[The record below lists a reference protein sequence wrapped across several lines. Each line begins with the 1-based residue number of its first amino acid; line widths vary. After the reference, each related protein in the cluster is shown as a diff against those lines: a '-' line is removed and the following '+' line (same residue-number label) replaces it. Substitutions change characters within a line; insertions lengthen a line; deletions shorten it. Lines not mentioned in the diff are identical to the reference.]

1 MKRFLLVMLALGL
14 ITAFST
20 TAFAADVK
28 VSGQFYV
35 AGMYVDQTSLMKDAT
50 GYPST
55 AFYYQRLRVQ
65 TEFIVSPALK
75 LVTRF
80 DAMERAWGAPRATGS
95 IATGTAADSSGTVSE
110 NENIAFDWAYI
121 NYKAPIG
128 VFNVGIMN
136 KGTTGTAFGNNIQ
149 PAARIKYAYTY
160 GPVFVEVQTSKLTEN
175 SRTAKNPT
183 ADWTDAD
190 RDEYGV
196 EAAYSWK
203 GGKAG
208 VNVTYNR
215 RAEFKLLTP
224 SYKRVYWQV
233 VPYAMAKIGPVAL
246 EAELGYVTGKDRDY
260 DTATTD
266 VKMTGFSAYLDALA
280 DFGMFYA
287 GGTFAYVSGDK
298 PDTAKKEGGTLSGGR
313 DWNPCL
319 ILFSYYD
326 TRNWVGQIRG
336 HHAAD
341 IGAVNNAMLNAFFYQ
356 GRVGVRPIADLNIMA
371 SLAYA
376 YADEKPEFYLNKD
389 YGIEFDVTATY
400 KITNNLSYMLGAGYL
415 WTGDYFKYDSAANK
429 VDDNFMV
436 INKLTL
442 TF

>member
-28 VSGQFYV
+28 VSGQYYA
-35 AGMYVDQTSLMKDAT
+35 AGMYVDKTSLKKD
-50 GYPST
+50 YSNST
-55 AFYYQRLRVQ
+55 AFYFQLLRVR
-65 TEFIVSPALK
+65 TDFIVSPGLT

-80 DAMERAWGAPRATGS
+80 EAMERAWGAARGS
-95 IATGTAADSSGTVSE
+95 STTTDVDSAGTIAE

-136 KGTTGTAFGNNIQ
+136 KGTTGTAFGNNIA

-160 GPVFVEVQTSKLTEN
+160 GPVFVEVQTSKLEEK
-175 SRTAKNPT
+175 SYTAKNTT
-183 ADWTDAD
+183 ATWTDAD
-190 RDEYGV
+190 RDEYGI

-215 RAEFKLLTP
+215 DARKRPTATP
-224 SYKRVYWQV
+224 FTKVYWQV

-246 EAELGYVTGKDRDY
+246 EAELGYVTGKEEDY
-260 DTATTD
+260 DNATTD
-266 VKMTGFSAYLDALA
+266 VKMTGLSGYVDALA

-298 PDTAKKEGGTLSGGR
+298 PGTAKKEGGTLSGGR

-326 TRNWVGQIRG
+326 TYRWAGPIRG
-336 HHAAD
+336 WHND
-341 IGAVNNAMLNAFFYQ
+341 PKGDVNNAMANAFFYQ

-376 YADEKPEFYLNKD
+376 YADKKPSGYLEKD
-389 YGIEFDVTATY
+389 YGMEFDVTATY

>member
-1 MKRFLLVMLALGL
+1 MKRFWLIMVVLGL

-20 TAFAADVK
+20 TVFAADVK
-28 VSGQFYV
+28 FSGQFYA
-35 AGMYVDQTSLMKDAT
+35 AGMYLDQTSLKKDAT
-50 GYPST
+50 GYSST
-55 AFYYQRLRVQ
+55 AFYFQRLRVR
-65 TEFIVSPALK
+65 TDFIVSPGLT

-80 DAMERAWGAPRATGS
+80 DALERAWGAPRSEADVGLDVDS
-95 IATGTAADSSGTVSE
+95 AGTMAE

-136 KGTTGTAFGNNIQ
+136 KGTTGTAFGNNIA

-160 GPVFVEVQTSKLTEN
+160 GPVFVEVQTSKLAEN
-175 SRTAKNPT
+175 SYTAKNTT
-183 ADWTDAD
+183 ANWTDAD
-190 RDEYGV
+190 RNEYGIQ
-196 EAAYSWK
+196 ARYSWK

-215 RAEFKLLTP
+215 DARNRP
-224 SYKRVYWQV
+224 SANNKKVYWQV

-246 EAELGYVTGKDRDY
+246 EAELGYVTGKERDH
-260 DTATTD
+260 DDGTAD
-266 VKMTGFSAYLDALA
+266 IKLVGLSGYVDALA

-326 TRNWVGQIRG
+326 TRRWVGAITG
-336 HHAAD
+336 WDATATGE
-341 IGAVNNAMLNAFFYQ
+341 INNAMKNAFFYQ
-356 GRVGVRPIADLNIMA
+356 GRVGVRPIADLDIMA

-376 YADEKPEFYLNKD
+376 VADKKPSGYLEKD
-389 YGIEFDVTATY
+389 YGLELDLTATY
-400 KITNNLSYMLGAGYL
+400 KVTNNLSYMMGVGYL
-415 WTGDYFKYDSAANK
+415 WTGDYFKYNDINNK
-429 VDDNFMV
+429 VDDNYMV

-442 TF
+442 MF

>member
-1 MKRFLLVMLALGL
+1 MKRFWLIMLTLGL

-28 VSGQFYV
+28 FSGQYYV
-35 AGMYVDQTSLMKDAT
+35 GGIYVDKTSLIDDV
-50 GYPST
+50 GPST
-55 AFYYQRLRVQ
+55 AFYFQRLRVQ

-80 DAMERAWGAPRATGS
+80 DAMERIWGGARSTAGTSADVDSYGTRAES
-95 IATGTAADSSGTVSE
+95 
-110 NENIAFDWAYI
+110 ENIAFDWAYI

-128 VFNVGIMN
+128 VFNIGIMN
-136 KGTTGTAFGNNIQ
+136 KGTTGTAFGNNVG

-160 GPVFVEVQTSKLTEN
+160 GPVFVEAQISKL
-175 SRTAKNPT
+175 
-183 ADWTDAD
+183 ADKSHSAVAAATWTDAD
-190 RDEYGV
+190 RDEYGI
-196 EAAYSWK
+196 EARYSWK

-215 RAEFKLLTP
+215 DARQRPVPADN
-224 SYKRVYWQV
+224 YKKVYWQV

-246 EAELGYVTGKDRDY
+246 EAEFGYVTGKERDY
-260 DTATTD
+260 DDGTAD
-266 VKMTGFSAYLDALA
+266 VKMTGLSGYLDALA

-287 GGTFAYVSGDK
+287 GGTFAYVSGDNPNTTK
-298 PDTAKKEGGTLSGGR
+298 REGGTLSGGR
-313 DWNPCL
+313 DWNPSL
-319 ILFSYYD
+319 ILFGYYD
-326 TRNWVGQIRG
+326 TYRWAGPIRG
-336 HHAAD
+336 HHASSTGD
-341 IGAVNNAMLNAFFYQ
+341 VNNAMANAFFYQ

-376 YADEKPEFYLNKD
+376 TADKKPSGYLEKD

-400 KITNNLSYMLGAGYL
+400 KITNNLSYLLGVGYL
-415 WTGDYFKYDSAANK
+415 WTGDYFKYNNDANK

>member
-1 MKRFLLVMLALGL
+1 MKRFWLIMLTLGL

-20 TAFAADVK
+20 TVFAADVK
-28 VSGQFYV
+28 FSGQFYV
-35 AGMYVDQTSLMKDAT
+35 AGMYVDQTSLKKDAT

-55 AFYYQRLRVQ
+55 AFYFQRLRVQ

-80 DAMERAWGAPRATGS
+80 DAMERAWGAPRGSATTTDVDSYGT
-95 IATGTAADSSGTVSE
+95 IAE

-208 VNVTYNR
+208 VNVSYNR
-215 RAEFKLLTP
+215 RAEFKP
-224 SYKRVYWQV
+224 ASSYKRVYWQV

-260 DTATTD
+260 DNATPD
-266 VKMTGFSAYLDALA
+266 VKMTGLSGYVDALA

-326 TRNWVGQIRG
+326 TYRWVGAIRG
-336 HHAAD
+336 WDPATTGVSD
-341 IGAVNNAMLNAFFYQ
+341 VNNAMANAFFYQ

-376 YADEKPEFYLNKD
+376 YADKKPSGYLEKD
-389 YGIEFDVTATY
+389 YGIEFDLTATY

-415 WTGDYFKYDSAANK
+415 WTGDYFKYNNDANK

>member
-28 VSGQFYV
+28 VSGQYYA
-35 AGMYVDQTSLMKDAT
+35 AGMYVDKTSLKKD
-50 GYPST
+50 YSNST
-55 AFYYQRLRVQ
+55 AFYFQLLRVR
-65 TEFIVSPALK
+65 TDFIVSPGLT

-80 DAMERAWGAPRATGS
+80 DAMERAWGAARGS
-95 IATGTAADSSGTVSE
+95 STTTDVDSAGTIAE

-136 KGTTGTAFGNNIQ
+136 KGTTGTAFGNNIA

-160 GPVFVEVQTSKLTEN
+160 GPVFVEVQTSKLEEK
-175 SRTAKNPT
+175 SYTAKNTT
-183 ADWTDAD
+183 ATWTDAD
-190 RDEYGV
+190 RDEYGI

-215 RAEFKLLTP
+215 DARKRPTATP
-224 SYKRVYWQV
+224 FTKVYWQV

-246 EAELGYVTGKDRDY
+246 EAELGYVTGKEEDY
-260 DTATTD
+260 DNATTD
-266 VKMTGFSAYLDALA
+266 VKMTGLSGYVDALA

-298 PDTAKKEGGTLSGGR
+298 PGTAKKEGGTLSGGR

-326 TRNWVGQIRG
+326 TYRWAGPIRG
-336 HHAAD
+336 WHND
-341 IGAVNNAMLNAFFYQ
+341 PKGDVNNAMANAFFYQ

-376 YADEKPEFYLNKD
+376 YADKKPSGYLEKD
-389 YGIEFDVTATY
+389 YGMEFDVTATY

>member
-1 MKRFLLVMLALGL
+1 MKRFWLIMLTLGL

-20 TAFAADVK
+20 TVFAADVK
-28 VSGQFYV
+28 FSGQFYV

-55 AFYYQRLRVQ
+55 AFYFQRLRVQ

-80 DAMERAWGAPRATGS
+80 DAMERAWGAPRSA
-95 IATGTAADSSGTVSE
+95 AGTALDVDSAGTVAE

-160 GPVFVEVQTSKLTEN
+160 GLVFVEAQISKLEEN
-175 SRTAKNPT
+175 SRTAKNLT

-190 RDEYGV
+190 RDEYGI

-224 SYKRVYWQV
+224 SYKRVYWQA

-246 EAELGYVTGKDRDY
+246 EAELGYVTGKQNDY
-260 DTATTD
+260 DNGTAD
-266 VKMTGFSAYLDALA
+266 VKMTGLSAYLDALA

-287 GGTFAYVSGDK
+287 GGTFAYVSGDDPGTTDK
-298 PDTAKKEGGTLSGGR
+298 SEGGTLTGGR

-319 ILFSYYD
+319 ILFSYND
-326 TRNWVGQIRG
+326 TYRWVGPIRG
-336 HHAAD
+336 HHASSTGD
-341 IGAVNNAMLNAFFYQ
+341 VNNAMANAFFYQ

-376 YADEKPEFYLNKD
+376 YADKKPSLYLEKD

-400 KITNNLSYMLGAGYL
+400 KITSNLTYMLGAGYF
-415 WTGDYFKYDSAANK
+415 WTGDYFKGTGAANQ
-429 VDDNFMV
+429 VQDNFMV